1 MKLHSSKFIQ
11 VTDLHQLIF
20 RNNEL
25 KVTWNHCNLY
35 DKINECYVIKV
46 TLCKSKC
53 TMLRCDMVCIYVEG

>member
-25 KVTWNHCNLY
+25 KVT
-35 DKINECYVIKV
+35 
-46 TLCKSKC
+46 
-53 TMLRCDMVCIYVEG
+53 